1 MEKKMEI
8 IDRVERRKRDYK
20 KEIEVYSNEEEGS
33 ENYNIVLKKNEGDT
47 FELVV

>member
-1 MEKKMEI
+1 MEI